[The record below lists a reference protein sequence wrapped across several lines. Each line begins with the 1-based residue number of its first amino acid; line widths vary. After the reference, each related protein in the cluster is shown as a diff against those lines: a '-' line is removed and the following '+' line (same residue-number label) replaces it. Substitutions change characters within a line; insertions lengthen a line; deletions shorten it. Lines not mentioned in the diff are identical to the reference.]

1 MRILIFVDDETT
13 SNQLEKIILKKETEC
28 IIETVKNIKEAERL
42 KSKIFDMAFVDVCM
56 HEESMAK
63 MLFIQKLFP
72 ECKIVFISDN
82 LSEVSELMLNIMPFG
97 VIEKPL
103 KLHIVYRYLNNAKD
117 ETNNISQR
125 FYFMEKGRKRSL
137 MFSNI
142 IYLESNRE
150 RLLVKTVRSDFS
162 LWMKMRD
169 AETQFPDCFV
179 RCHNSFLVNMKFI
192 VEYKGNCFKLVNGEE
207 IMVSRSKKD
216 QTIEKFYAYK
226 DATR

>member
-1 MRILIFVDDETT
+1 MRILIFADDEAT
-13 SNQLEKIILKKETEC
+13 SNQLEMIILKKEKEC
-28 IIETVKNIKEAERL
+28 IVETVNCAKDVERFKNKG
-42 KSKIFDMAFVDVCM
+42 FDIAFVDVCL
-56 HEESMAK
+56 HEVDMAI

-72 ECKIVFISDN
+72 ECKVIFISDS
-82 LSEVSELMLNIMPFG
+82 LSVVSELMLSVTPFG
-97 VIEKPL
+97 VVEKPL
-103 KLHIVYRYLNNAKD
+103 KRHIIYRYLDNAKD
-117 ETNNISQR
+117 EMNKIAQR

-162 LWMKMRD
+162 LWMKMSD

-192 VEYKGNCFKLVNGEE
+192 VNYEGNCLKLVNGQE

-216 QTIEKFYAYK
+216 QTIEKLYAYK